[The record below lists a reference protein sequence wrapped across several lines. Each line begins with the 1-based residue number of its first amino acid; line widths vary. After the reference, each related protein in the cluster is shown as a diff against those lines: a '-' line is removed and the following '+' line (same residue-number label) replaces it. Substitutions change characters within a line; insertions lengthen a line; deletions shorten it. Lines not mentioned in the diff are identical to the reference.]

1 MRLRRMNPLTATKD
15 QRPSRLLLVLL
26 PALVLIGIVSPTAP
40 KAALKPRY
48 TIKPPP
54 QWIADSDLPVV
65 NAVESDK
72 GIVYLL
78 SDQQIRVTDRTYE
91 EYTRSVKKIL
101 NQAALEDV
109 SQIRIDFE
117 PSYQKLTFHHI
128 WIERDG
134 RRINAL
140 VPNEINIIQ
149 QETELD
155 QQLYNG
161 TLTAVA
167 ILKDLRNGDVIDC
180 AFSLVGE
187 NPVLGGKVA
196 DTLSLSRGWPVKKL
210 TRRLLLPRGRDVTV
224 RATNAEIQ
232 PVITARGNE
241 TEYKWELHD
250 VPAIES
256 EDSTPS
262 WFDPFPSIQLS
273 EFTTWD
279 EVVRWNLP
287 LFEATRS
294 LSPALKRQIDRWQN
308 VDLTTEA
315 RFLLALR
322 FVQDEVRYMGI
333 ELGPYSHRP
342 NDPSTVFERRF
353 GDCKDKSLLLSSILH
368 ELGIEAFPALVNTEA
383 QNELARELPSPYA
396 FDHCIVKAR
405 VDGTDYWVD
414 PTVAQQRG
422 GLSQLAQ
429 SDYGYA
435 LEIREGVKDLEK
447 LPEAEYA
454 EPATLAQETFTITD
468 YHSPVMLEVTT
479 TYRKA
484 EADSTRY
491 NIARKPIA
499 ELGKDFVD
507 YYSANYPTIEA
518 DGLPKIED
526 DPESNILVV
535 REKYRIPDFWKE
547 QSRWLKA
554 GSFYDELEKPDVSKR
569 SMPLAVNYPVYIRHI
584 TEIRF
589 PEGHSINKESRSL
602 DDESIHFDYRY
613 SSEGNTV
620 TLNYSYRSVKDN
632 VPVERMAK
640 HLDLME
646 QIRNA
651 AWYEVKKEPPT
662 QESEELAAI
671 IGVGSVVI
679 VVLALVAFKGRRA
692 ALAFRR
698 RARFK
703 RTIQARDGDAPES
716 AIKVTDE
723 QGICVSLA
731 RISCSCGARLYKK
744 EMPLQQEGFVFDGR
758 RLIAVRLDC
767 GKCSRFKDVYFRPSE
782 SSSD

>member
-1 MRLRRMNPLTATKD
+1 MNPLTATKD

-40 KAALKPRY
+40 EAALKPRY

-109 SQIRIDFE
+109 SQVRIDFE

-167 ILKDLRNGDVIDC
+167 ILKDLRTGDVIDC

-210 TRRLLLPRGRDVTV
+210 TRRLLLPRGRDVTI

-241 TEYKWELHD
+241 TEYKWELNE
-250 VPAIES
+250 VRAIES

-287 LFEATRS
+287 LFEVTRS

-315 RFLLALR
+315 RFLSALR
-322 FVQDEVRYMGI
+322 FVQDEIRYMGI

-368 ELGIEAFPALVNTEA
+368 ELGIEAFPALVNTDA

-447 LPEAEYA
+447 MPEAEYT
-454 EPATLAQETFTITD
+454 EPATLEQETFTITD
-468 YHSPVMLEVTT
+468 SHSPVMLEVTT

-499 ELGKDFVD
+499 DMGKDFVD
-507 YYSANYPTIEA
+507 YYSATFSMIEA
-518 DGLPKIED
+518 DGLPTIED

-569 SMPLAVNYPVYIRHI
+569 SMPLAVNFPVYIRHI

-602 DDESIHFDYRY
+602 DDESIHFDYRC

-620 TLNYSYRSVKDN
+620 TLDYSYRSVKDN
-632 VPVERMAK
+632 VPVERIAR

-651 AWYEVKKEPPT
+651 AWYEVKKDVPT
-662 QESEELAAI
+662 QGSDNLAAM
-671 IGVGSVVI
+671 I
-679 VVLALVAFKGRRA
+679 VVGGVALAVLGLAAFKGGRATLALKRRKS
-692 ALAFRR
+692 
-698 RARFK
+698 FK
-703 RTIQARDGDAPES
+703 RNTQPRKGDGPET
-716 AIKVTDE
+716 AIVVDDE
-723 QGICVSLA
+723 TGICDSLG
-731 RISCSCGARLYKK
+731 RVRCSCGAQLYKK
-744 EMPLQQEGFVFDGR
+744 DDPLTPEGFLYDGR
-758 RLIAVRLDC
+758 RLMVVRLSCAPC
-767 GKCSRFKDVYFRPSE
+767 GSFKDIYFNPSHIRE
-782 SSSD
+782 AG